1 VIELNEQNDQ
11 LVFKLNMRILQLA
24 QSEIKAVQELE
35 SWRKEWTQQEVVSKK
50 EAQTLKYENKRQA
63 FDLEDS
69 ENELEEVKGEYDQE
83 DSENE
88 LEEYKCEYE
97 A

>member
-1 VIELNEQNDQ
+1 
-11 LVFKLNMRILQLA
+11 MRILQLA